1 MRILLLLLFIS
12 TQLNAQYCDCG
23 IKTIRSKWP
32 KSAEENNIYGIVE
45 IKYKLTDSCIIID
58 TVIIKG
64 LGYGCDE
71 EAMRIF
77 SQVSNYW
84 NECKRKCGLCECKS
98 EEIIYRVKF
107 LSPDME
113 TLANNVLDGL
123 KCFLIRFR
131 LL

>member
-58 TVIIKG
+58 PVIIKG
-64 LGYGCDE
+64 LPKM
-71 EAMRIF
+71 AIRLPFNPIRIVL
-77 SQVSNYW
+77 S
-84 NECKRKCGLCECKS
+84 KS
-98 EEIIYRVKF
+98 IMQE
-107 LSPDME
+107 
-113 TLANNVLDGL
+113 
-123 KCFLIRFR
+123 
-131 LL
+131 

>member
-1 MRILLLLLFIS
+1 MRILLLLLYIS

-23 IKTIRSKWP
+23 IKKIRSKWP

-58 TVIIKG
+58 PVIIKG

-77 SQVSNYW
+77 SQVSNY
-84 NECKRKCGLCECKS
+84 
-98 EEIIYRVKF
+98 
-107 LSPDME
+107 
-113 TLANNVLDGL
+113 
-123 KCFLIRFR
+123 
-131 LL
+131 